1 MCYSCYN
8 HSYLFKE
15 FPSIN
20 ILNCCLK
27 LHTQKYC
34 TLAELSVIL
43 FTVNINYVLNQ
54 FYFIFFINVYSFNGL
69 YRRHKNKNLITM
81 IIINVIIVIVMTTI
95 TISLV
100 LVMILNN
107 IIIYGVVGYIYFFI

>member
-1 MCYSCYN
+1 M
-8 HSYLFKE
+8 
-15 FPSIN
+15 
-20 ILNCCLK
+20 
-27 LHTQKYC
+27 HTQKYC

-43 FTVNINYVLNQ
+43 FTVNINYVLNK

-69 YRRHKNKNLITM
+69 YRRHKNKYLIAM

-95 TISLV
+95 TIL